1 MPQDK
6 KRHDPW
12 LLAVW
17 PGMGQVTLAAGYC
30 LLAKLGMY
38 LLAEFSS
45 LEVFDVEH
53 IEVRIGCCYDPSR
66 RMRSTNPSTDENFPT
81 TLVRGNISFGIE
93 P

>member
-1 MPQDK
+1 MPRDK
-6 KRHDPW
+6 KQHDPW

-45 LEVFDVEH
+45 REVFDVEH
-53 IEVRIGCCYDPSR
+53 IEDRFLDLFRP
-66 RMRSTNPSTDENFPT
+66 
-81 TLVRGNISFGIE
+81 
-93 P
+93 